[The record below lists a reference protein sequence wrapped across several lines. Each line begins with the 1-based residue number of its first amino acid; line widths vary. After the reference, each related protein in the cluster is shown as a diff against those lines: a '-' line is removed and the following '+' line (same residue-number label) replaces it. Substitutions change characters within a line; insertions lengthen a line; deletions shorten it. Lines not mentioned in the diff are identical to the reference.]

1 MIVKG
6 VDSSSNSPSVRGN
19 VLAGAAVMA
28 MLSALSSTSQ
38 KLMKQKI
45 ASMEQNG
52 EMNGLIEG
60 MQGAGMQGYNGYEP
74 IISYLNAM
82 MPSLSGQAK
91 AFAKNILSQL
101 NSSSAKK
108 EYTDV
113 VTDSNLLNNDP
124 LKGQRKALESQL
136 DNYEAELGSTVGQA
150 QNVAGEFLN
159 NSKLSQQDK
168 LEIVKSVLNDLNN
181 LEGLTKDQC
190 SNNNSNNK

>member
-1 MIVKG
+1 MTVTG
-6 VDSSSNSPSVRGN
+6 VDSSSNSPAVRGN

-38 KLMKQKI
+38 KLMKQSIEK
-45 ASMEQNG
+45 MNQNG

-60 MQGAGMQGYNGYEP
+60 MQGTGMQGYNGYEP

-101 NSSSAKK
+101 NSSAAKK

-124 LKGQRKALESQL
+124 SKATKKVLESQL
-136 DNYEAELGSTVGQA
+136 DNYEVELGSTVGQA

-168 LEIVKSVLNDLNN
+168 LEIVKSVLNNLNN

-190 SNNNSNNK
+190 SNNSNNK